1 MLQFSATVYTA
12 TARLTS
18 RSSWRFTAL
27 IASNSS
33 TAVTSEH
40 SAVSTKEND
49 TTKFSD
55 IQNNIPHKKEKQ
67 KSESMGIQTKFYL
80 SEKRW
85 FSENDTIFSKQ
96 FQAAKSI
103 NDLLDLAMLSN
114 LSMNNA
120 LKLISSITNQ
130 INSGKSQTVDIEA
143 DERFIHLRKIIKF
156 GNKIKTSNDDLS
168 QYSQLSTPAM
178 IKVIES
184 LREQGKRHTPLL
196 RMLSYNI
203 VKYNLTLTMQQ
214 SANLL
219 YSMAVLNFPDK
230 VLLEKITSDLLEC
243 IPKSTNAVT
252 NTSIITSLGFLR
264 YKNEDVLNAFCNTLF
279 KKSINYKFHNYS
291 SILQTF
297 AALQF
302 KSENASSFI
311 KNFAAQSDP
320 AKISSAEWLDIVWSL
335 AVLGDV
341 RPRHVQFVLDS
352 TFIEELM
359 GSSKLNVSK
368 KLKLLNI
375 NAVAQFMLKD
385 YKGPLLNKD
394 SEVFN
399 NIPLVRSKEK
409 QMYIDALSETLT
421 KLLPSSSYFKTNLN
435 TNMGFLLDA
444 EYCINDQHK
453 FIKVE
458 DWNEQ
463 SKDVKRIAIM
473 VHDYHDYCRGQN
485 DLIGSTYLYTQLL
498 KARGYNL
505 ITISYEN
512 FSIQDKID
520 KRVNYL
526 KKCMDSVQEMKSI

>member
-1 MLQFSATVYTA
+1 
-12 TARLTS
+12 
-18 RSSWRFTAL
+18 
-27 IASNSS
+27 
-33 TAVTSEH
+33 
-40 SAVSTKEND
+40 
-49 TTKFSD
+49 
-55 IQNNIPHKKEKQ
+55 
-67 KSESMGIQTKFYL
+67 MGIQTKFYL